1 MKNIFRLSLFTG
13 VSCCFCDFVAIL
25 FTGIT
30 KLLFFG
36 TKDRTISIPVK
47 VASKTVWLSLDQM
60 ASLFQ
65 RDKSTVSRF
74 INNIFIEGELVRE
87 AVVAKYATTA
97 VDGKTYQVDYF
108 NLDVIIS
115 VGYRVNHRKA
125 LSSDN
130 GQTG

>member
-1 MKNIFRLSLFTG
+1 MVVTRS
-13 VSCCFCDFVAIL
+13 D
-25 FTGIT
+25 GIPFSERQIDGF
-30 KLLFFG
+30 KAH
-36 TKDRTISIPVK
+36 K
-47 VASKTVWLSLDQM
+47 
-60 ASLFQ
+60 
-65 RDKSTVSRF
+65 
-74 INNIFIEGELVRE
+74 NNIFIEGELVRE